1 MRGLSL
7 LLISVLFFSTTSCL
21 KKDSGC
27 SYSLSNK
34 VAPSAEEQAVLSYL
48 TTNSITATK
57 HSSGMY
63 YQILSPGAGTGP
75 NLCSNILINYSGKL
89 TNGNVFDSQNNAVFV
104 LGSLIEGWKIGLPLL
119 KKGGQIRLFIPPT
132 LGYGATDVKD
142 QSGTVIIPGNSV
154 LVFDITLTD
163 LQ

>member
-1 MRGLSL
+1 MRAISF
-7 LLISVLFFSTTSCL
+7 LLISVLFLNSSCL
-21 KKDSGC
+21 KKDTGC
-27 SYSLSNK
+27 SYSLTNK
-34 VAPSAEEQAVLSYL
+34 VAPSAEEQAVLTYL
-48 TTNSITATK
+48 TNNSITASK

-63 YQILSPGAGTGP
+63 YQILSPGAGIGP

-89 TNGNVFDSQNNAVFV
+89 TNGTVFDSQNNAVFV

-132 LGYGATDVKD
+132 LGYGPTDVKD
-142 QSGTVIIPGNSV
+142 QSGNIIIPGNSV

>member
-1 MRGLSL
+1 MRGISL
-7 LLISVLFFSTTSCL
+7 FLVSVLVLASSCL
-21 KKDSGC
+21 KKDTGC
-27 SYSLSNK
+27 SYSVSGK
-34 VAPSAEEQAVLSYL
+34 TAPASEEQAVLTYL
-48 TTNSITATK
+48 SNNSITATK

-63 YQILSPGAGTGP
+63 YQILSPGTGTGP

-104 LGSLIEGWKIGLPLL
+104 LGSLIEGWKIGLPML

-142 QSGTVIIPGNSV
+142 PSGNVIIPANSV
-154 LVFDITLTD
+154 LIFDITL
-163 LQ
+163 